1 MNFSKKNHQ
10 VVGQN
15 DKKVRKSQKHE
26 VNVQKNSTLYFQVG
40 LALTLLVTYTL
51 FEMRFQVSQ
60 VVIDTVD
67 PIEPDDVF
75 VLNKFTVEKDQ
86 VKTVQKTQKKQVLL
100 IDDPKIVDDKSAIND
115 AIENVITTLPTV
127 GTDVPVIDVGDIDPV
142 IPEDDHVP
150 VSFIGIENAPVYPG
164 CEKYSSEKERK
175 QCMSSKINKLI
186 SRKLNPD
193 KLASA
198 GVLGRQTVFVEFTID
213 KLGQVTDIKTM
224 TRAKSHAD
232 DLKKEA
238 LRVTKKIPQM
248 KPGRQSDKVVPVR
261 FTLPITVDIKD

>member
-10 VVGQN
+10 VVDQN

-40 LALTLLVTYTL
+40 LALTLLVTYSL

-75 VLNKFTVEKDQ
+75 VLNKFTIEKEP
-86 VKTVQKTQKKQVLL
+86 VKQKQKAPAKKVLL
-100 IDDPKIVDDKSAIND
+100 TKDPIIVNNDVAVKSALD
-115 AIENVITTLPTV
+115 NVITELPTV
-127 GTDVPVIDVGDIDPV
+127 GTDAPVKVEDVAPVIDIVEA
-142 IPEDDHVP
+142 IPLPAVQFVP
-150 VSFIGIENAPVYPG
+150 IYPG
-164 CEKYSSEKERK
+164 CEKYTTNLERK
-175 QCMSSKINKLI
+175 KCMSSKINKLI

-213 KLGQVTDIKTM
+213 KLGEVTDIKTM